1 MPADSSKN
9 CRRFSTTS
17 NEPWRSG
24 LISERRIRSSSYAAS
39 FQGAACT
46 VGDLGL
52 LPFFGRSAASKGLG
66 QTRGPCD
73 RFPVC
78 RVSVGGKPL
87 GMRVPLK
94 FRHAHAFADGEA
106 RQSARSSPP
115 WRLSSRSKESAFLT
129 RQWRFCAKYQVNA
142 SLGERSR
149 SRFPD
154 EGGIVYRGGLRT
166 ARVYLPQ
173 CGRMPRQSATTP
185 ISGRKD
191 AGSSPHSRP
200 PPTLGEM
207 CASFTGIKYTF
218 HCAAIKCER
227 SAMFFPRKTSET
239 WYKHLFRNYRFAY
252 FGAFVSHLY

>member
-1 MPADSSKN
+1 MPADSSTN

-39 FQGAACT
+39 SQGAACT
-46 VGDLGL
+46 VGDLDQ

-115 WRLSSRSKESAFLT
+115 WRLSSRSKESAFLS

-142 SLGERSR
+142 SLGERTR

-154 EGGIVYRGGLRT
+154 EGSSGT
-166 ARVYLPQ
+166 AAVSEPPAFTTRNADGCQDSP
-173 CGRMPRQSATTP
+173 RRRQSA
-185 ISGRKD
+185 
-191 AGSSPHSRP
+191 AGKMPEVRP
-200 PPTLGEM
+200 THGPPTLGEM

-227 SAMFFPRKTSET
+227 SVMFFPRKTP
-239 WYKHLFRNYRFAY
+239 RNM
-252 FGAFVSHLY
+252 V

>member
-1 MPADSSKN
+1 MALRSDLRASDPFEFVCRFVPRRSLYGWRPRPAPILRAK
-9 CRRFSTTS
+9 RR
-17 NEPWRSG
+17 
-24 LISERRIRSSSYAAS
+24 L
-39 FQGAACT
+39 QG
-46 VGDLGL
+46 
-52 LPFFGRSAASKGLG
+52 PRPYP
-66 QTRGPCD
+66 GPCD

-94 FRHAHAFADGEA
+94 FRHANAFADGEA

-154 EGGIVYRGGLRT
+154 EGGIGYRGGLRT
-166 ARVYLPQ
+166 ARVYHPQ
-173 CGRMPRQSATTP
+173 CGRMPRQSATMP

-191 AGSSPHSRP
+191 AGSSPHSRSP
-200 PPTLGEM
+200 DFG
-207 CASFTGIKYTF
+207 
-218 HCAAIKCER
+218 
-227 SAMFFPRKTSET
+227 
-239 WYKHLFRNYRFAY
+239 RNVCQFYGNKVHISLRRNKM
-252 FGAFVSHLY
+252 

>member
-1 MPADSSKN
+1 MPADSSTN
-9 CRRFSTTS
+9 CRRSSTTS

-46 VGDLGL
+46 VGDLGQ

-66 QTRGPCD
+66 QTRSPCD

-78 RVSVGGKPL
+78 RVSVSGEPLACGFPSSFVMPMRSQTVKRGKAPDRPLRGGC
-87 GMRVPLK
+87 RVVL
-94 FRHAHAFADGEA
+94 
-106 RQSARSSPP
+106 
-115 WRLSSRSKESAFLT
+115 LT

-154 EGGIVYRGGLRT
+154 EGGIGYRGGLRT
-166 ARVYLPQ
+166 ARVYHPQ
-173 CGRMPRQSATTP
+173 CGRMPRQSATMP

-191 AGSSPHSRP
+191 AGSSPHSRPP

-227 SAMFFPRKTSET
+227 SAMFFPRKTPET
-239 WYKHLFRNYRFAY
+239 WYKHLFQNYRFAY
-252 FGAFVSHLY
+252 FGAFVSNLY